1 MKWQGVGAGGREGE
15 GGAGRRGPRPH
26 PPSFSH
32 THTPTHPLHTHTCPP
47 HTLTQREDKDRKKA
61 FTSRKAK
68 PLWEEDG
75 KRRGLLDKYDE
86 EEAEMMQV

>member
-15 GGAGRRGPRPH
+15 GGAGRRGRP
-26 PPSFSH
+26 PP
-32 THTPTHPLHTHTCPP
+32 PPPGGPPPPPPPPLHTHTCPP